1 MRAKLAPHELPIHS
15 TSAFLSVP
23 MRRGPCAHGSGLLK
37 SGWLLGLIELA
48 RVRADAIHLLLPGS
62 ELDLLRLARRAVAFA
77 DDVEGHFRPP
87 AIAVA
92 IAGGAIGHAGAVRS
106 LVGDGFELGEG
117 LGRGI
122 ESQRPVRRGR
132 PNPAFAV

>member
-1 MRAKLAPHELPIHS
+1 MLE
-15 TSAFLSVP
+15 V
-23 MRRGPCAHGSGLLK
+23 GLVV
-37 SGWLLGLIELA
+37 SRIDLA
-48 RVRADAIHLLLPGS
+48 RVRADAVQLLLHGS

-87 AIAVA
+87 AVAVA
-92 IAGGAIGHAGAVRS
+92 IAGGAISHAGAVRS

-122 ESQRPVRRGR
+122 EPQRPLPPLR
-132 PNPAFAV
+132 PNPAFAPLLHA